1 MPELR
6 EWMKSRGFSVKT
18 LAAEMHC
25 TPQHLSAVFNARR
38 KMSRALSERLSDLIA
53 RVDDKTHTLSVNFT
67 EPEWAVIRAA
77 LPSDIDL
84 PMTLKATVE
93 RLAWA
98 FAFNTG
104 DISELRVP
112 IKRHDVRD

>member
-1 MPELR
+1 MTMPELR

-25 TPQHLSAVFNARR
+25 TPQHLCAVFNGRR
-38 KMSRALSERLSDLIA
+38 KMSLALRERLSDLIS

-77 LPSDIDL
+77 LPDDIDL
-84 PMTLKATVE
+84 PTTVKATVE

-98 FAFNTG
+98 FAFNNG
-104 DISELRVP
+104 DISNLTID
-112 IKRHDVRD
+112 IKRFDD